1 TALVMALLI
10 AATMPA
16 QVFAGSIPEYI
27 SEVKIG
33 MGKKAADAKAALNG
47 YKILSDAKGNPID
60 LNNDAGGGWGSKGE
74 KVVYLGYKT
83 TADRKEA
90 VTDLALMNMKGGY
103 STKDYDTLMEGQLK
117 SQIIPFVENFQKAIN
132 EYRANYRTGN
142 SAAKQRCRYIHDI
155 LNKFIDDDTGRG
167 LGDLLLNE
175 TNYELGVKAYNK
187 LSAADKAKTDLLKE
201 SRKAYDALS
210 DAEKKEHADIL
221 TILAQSN
228 GQATLIIEN
237 LITRAADHSGNT
249 WIERMSDLASYE
261 DFADMMTEEM
271 DMLPSEAE
279 AELAKLYEDDAK
291 KLLNMWDAFRGELEN
306 YDEYKE
312 YADNYDAKKLDKADE
327 QMENVMNI
335 GDKATEEE
343 INEAF
348 DGYVEAIDTA
358 AQLTKRLK
366 MMFIHDFLE
375 DWEYEDGTMLD
386 FFLTDTEEI
395 REDIRLLYP
404 VVASLSDGQRA
415 GMEFISLDELV
426 MIAAAEPEAYSD
438 PVLEELDEVS
448 IYENVNRE
456 IYQKGGVGLTSDA
469 LRDDVIEEASREGG
483 GLSGLTIASIVITG
497 VTAFAAIASGIGIK
511 VYSTLYSR
519 ARNAFINNTA
529 DAGRY
534 MRSQIRYV
542 NGEYTVETR
551 FLDATYA
558 SRTSMCKYLTVGF
571 SIAVVIL
578 AGITTYLTYRD
589 MVNHYKVEFTPIPR
603 YMVDE
608 KDIVVYNE
616 SGEKTVIK
624 NQAAYYKAVE
634 CNRTEND
641 EFYKNLGT
649 CADMNGDVGQQWLA
663 LYAQKSDVE
672 APILANSLL
681 VVIKDKNI
689 PAGYTTGIHMF
700 GSSDTAFNLN
710 NELYDWNKSAP
721 SIMVYFKTDKAA
733 AKLSSAGS
741 NFTAGTIALAGV
753 GGLAVGAVIT
763 ALAAKTNCR
772 KKKNAA

>member
-1 TALVMALLI
+1 
-10 AATMPA
+10 
-16 QVFAGSIPEYI
+16 
-27 SEVKIG
+27 
-33 MGKKAADAKAALNG
+33 
-47 YKILSDAKGNPID
+47 
-60 LNNDAGGGWGSKGE
+60 
-74 KVVYLGYKT
+74 
-83 TADRKEA
+83 
-90 VTDLALMNMKGGY
+90 
-103 STKDYDTLMEGQLK
+103 
-117 SQIIPFVENFQKAIN
+117 
-132 EYRANYRTGN
+132 
-142 SAAKQRCRYIHDI
+142 
-155 LNKFIDDDTGRG
+155 
-167 LGDLLLNE
+167 
-175 TNYELGVKAYNK
+175 
-187 LSAADKAKTDLLKE
+187 
-201 SRKAYDALS
+201 
-210 DAEKKEHADIL
+210 
-221 TILAQSN
+221 
-228 GQATLIIEN
+228 
-237 LITRAADHSGNT
+237 
-249 WIERMSDLASYE
+249 MSDLASYE

-649 CADMNGDVGQQWLA
+649 CADMNGDVGQQWL
-663 LYAQKSDVE
+663 
-672 APILANSLL
+672 
-681 VVIKDKNI
+681 
-689 PAGYTTGIHMF
+689 
-700 GSSDTAFNLN
+700 
-710 NELYDWNKSAP
+710 
-721 SIMVYFKTDKAA
+721 
-733 AKLSSAGS
+733 
-741 NFTAGTIALAGV
+741 
-753 GGLAVGAVIT
+753 
-763 ALAAKTNCR
+763 
-772 KKKNAA
+772 